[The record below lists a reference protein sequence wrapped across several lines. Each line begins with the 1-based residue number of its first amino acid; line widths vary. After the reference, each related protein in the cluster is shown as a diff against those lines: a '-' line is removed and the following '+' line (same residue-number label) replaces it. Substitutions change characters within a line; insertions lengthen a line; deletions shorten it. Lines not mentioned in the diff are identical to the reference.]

1 MNKHQYI
8 YVLKPKPYYQIE
20 ENWTDREEAIID
32 RHFRYLQN
40 LLAKEQLVLAGK
52 TGGLDE
58 QTFGIVIFEAP
69 SLEEAEKIMNNDPG
83 VAEGVMTAVLFPY
96 KVALMRE

>member
-32 RHFRYLQN
+32 RHFKYLQN

-52 TGGLDE
+52 LR
-58 QTFGIVIFEAP
+58 
-69 SLEEAEKIMNNDPG
+69 S
-83 VAEGVMTAVLFPY
+83 
-96 KVALMRE
+96 